1 MIQVV
6 KTVTGENIIGE
17 KIGYTPTGGI
27 ILKNAIK
34 AIVAY
39 ESIDEPSSTYYMLLN
54 EFSSDEEVTIYST
67 ALVYVLEASKDI
79 SDFYTKNINKMIE
92 AKNNLHHYGSED
104 LDTDYNLETMS
115 FKTMN

>member
-34 AIVAY
+34 AIVTY
-39 ESIDEPSSTYYMLLN
+39 ESIDEPPKVYYMLFN
-54 EFSSDEEVTIYST
+54 ELSSDEELTIHST
-67 ALVYVLEASKDI
+67 ALVYVVEASKDI
-79 SDFYTKNINKMIE
+79 GDFYTKNINKMIE
-92 AKNNLHHYGSED
+92 AKNSLDYGSED
-104 LDTDYNLETMS
+104 LNTEYDLETMS